1 MNMSVLLDVLK
12 GRVMGS
18 GRLLNVDHTIS
29 DYLTRGIGT
38 VAARP
43 LCMRKVRGS
52 IPRFSSGIRMVTC
65 SIHVGRYDALI
76 AQR

>member
-38 VAARP
+38 VAARLHAESP
-43 LCMRKVRGS
+43 GFDPPILQRYSNG
-52 IPRFSSGIRMVTC
+52 
-65 SIHVGRYDALI
+65 HVFDSRWAL
-76 AQR
+76 